1 MIQRNVSFLCRGS
14 VSREGGMCEQ
24 SIAAVLEP
32 PSHLE
37 GLAERR
43 PKGLSLLGTVPQGG
57 VQLLHRDPHGILP
70 IEVRWMCEENFS
82 V

>member
-1 MIQRNVSFLCRGS
+1 MFLSCVGAQS
-14 VSREGGMCEQ
+14 VVKGEMCER

-43 PKGLSLLGTVPQGG
+43 PKGLSLWGTVPQGG
-57 VQLLHRDPHGILP
+57 VHLLHRDPHSILP
-70 IEVRWMCEENFS
+70 TEVRWMREDNFS